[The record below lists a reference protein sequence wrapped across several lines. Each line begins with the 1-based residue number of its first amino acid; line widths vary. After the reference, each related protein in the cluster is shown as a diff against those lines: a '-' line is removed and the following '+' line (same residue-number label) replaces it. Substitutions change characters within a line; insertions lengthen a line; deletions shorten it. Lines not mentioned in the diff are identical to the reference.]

1 MTSKLADILWISA
14 RRILRKRTRYL
25 GPATALII
33 GTAGLIVV
41 ITLRGDIKRKAN
53 ENLDLLGGATI
64 LELSYEDKP
73 WDFPWSQEPRFF
85 YGDIIRAVE
94 RLPGVKVVSALARK
108 QSPAA
113 VGWGPRLGRFT
124 LVAVDHHFWRLHSFK
139 AASGGFF
146 GKEAVEYGEAVC
158 VIGAEVARYVFDR
171 VAVAGRSLLVDGQPY
186 RIAGVLDG
194 FRVGEGT
201 RFVFVPLTTALSRV
215 ADMTLPGQL
224 YIRCHSWTDV
234 EAVAEALPATV
245 GQYVYTDRLRVS
257 ALWDNLYRTREVAF
271 WLEIFANVCVIAT
284 LALGGIGVWNVQMA
298 AVRART
304 REIGIKKAVGAE
316 DLDILVQ
323 ILAESVSV
331 CLGSLLLGILL
342 SAAATRVISH
352 LLDSPFPFALF
363 LRAAG
368 WSVLFSLL
376 LGILAGLLPAL
387 KASRMEV
394 VRALRYD

>member
-1 MTSKLADILWISA
+1 M
-14 RRILRKRTRYL
+14 RRIFRRRTRYL
-25 GPATALII
+25 GPATALIM

-41 ITLRGDIKRKAN
+41 ITTRGDIKRKAN

-64 LELSYEDKP
+64 LELSYEEKS
-73 WDFPWSQEPRFF
+73 WDFPWSREPRFF
-85 YGDIIRAVE
+85 YTDIIRALE

-108 QSPAA
+108 QRPARI
-113 VGWGPRLGRFT
+113 GWRARLGRFT

-146 GKEAVEYGEAVC
+146 GQKAFDRGEAVC
-158 VIGAEVARYVFDR
+158 VIGAEVARYLFDQ
-171 VAVAGRSLLVDGQPY
+171 VDVAGRSVLLDGQPY
-186 RIAGVLDG
+186 RITGVIEG

-215 ADMTLPGQL
+215 SDMTLPVRL
-224 YIRCHSWTDV
+224 YIRCHKWTDV
-234 EAVAEALPATV
+234 KAVARALPATV
-245 GQYVYTDRLRVS
+245 GEYVYTDRLRVTG
-257 ALWDNLYRTREVAF
+257 LWDNLHRTQEVAF
-271 WLEIFANVCVIAT
+271 WLELFANVCVIAT
-284 LALGGIGVWNVQMA
+284 LAVGGLGVWNVQMA

-316 DLDILVQ
+316 DRDILVQ

-342 SAAATRVISH
+342 GATATRVISH
-352 LLDSPFPFALF
+352 LLQSPFPGLLF
-363 LRAAG
+363 LKATAWG
-368 WSVLFSLL
+368 VLFSLV
-376 LGILAGLLPAL
+376 LGILAGLFPAL